1 MVLGRLKIQSKH
13 SKRQLAGRRSQCPDI
28 CDMVL
33 SSTTPSKIKPML
45 TDEISFLTEKHH
57 ADQSRQ
63 NQSHAC
69 QSGIAIA
76 SGVVFSVIDKAR
88 NTPKS

>member
-1 MVLGRLKIQSKH
+1 MRHGVEQH
-13 SKRQLAGRRSQCPDI
+13 HAQQNQ
-28 CDMVL
+28 
-33 SSTTPSKIKPML
+33 
-45 TDEISFLTEKHH
+45 TDADDANEISFLPEKHH